1 MLRLRVASREAS
13 LQSVFDAQVAEQV
26 SLFRLVCGDGMQL
39 EQPLV
44 DPITTLDQ
52 VYGYSVGE

>member
-13 LQSVFDAQVAEQV
+13 LQSVLDAQVAEQV

-44 DPITTLDQ
+44 DPVTT
-52 VYGYSVGE
+52 

>member
-1 MLRLRVASREAS
+1 MLRLGVASREAS
-13 LQSVFDAQVAEQV
+13 LQSVLDAQVAEQV

-44 DPITTLDQ
+44 DPVTT
-52 VYGYSVGE
+52 